1 MNFDKNSTKIAKIEK
16 VFRISIILIFDF
28 QVKTWKM
35 HLFTFVQMCGLG
47 ILWAVKSSAIALAF
61 PFFVVAMVPLR
72 LSLEYLPE
80 PLKFTPQELEEV
92 SQL

>member
-1 MNFDKNSTKIAKIEK
+1 
-16 VFRISIILIFDF
+16 
-28 QVKTWKM
+28 
-35 HLFTFVQMCGLG
+35 MCGLG

-72 LSLEYLPE
+72 LSLEYLPK

>member
-1 MNFDKNSTKIAKIEK
+1 
-16 VFRISIILIFDF
+16 
-28 QVKTWKM
+28 M
-35 HLFTFVQMCGLG
+35 HLFTCVQMCGLG
-47 ILWAVKSSAIALAF
+47 ILWAVKSSTIALAF

-72 LSLEYLPE
+72 ILLGYLPE

>member
-1 MNFDKNSTKIAKIEK
+1 
-16 VFRISIILIFDF
+16 
-28 QVKTWKM
+28 
-35 HLFTFVQMCGLG
+35 MCGLG

-72 LSLEYLPE
+72 LLLGYLPE

-92 SQL
+92 SQLNIKSNYFLPKNVGKYCM